1 MHSGHFYTLEK
12 YTENKLKAKVNADK
26 RGKMEFAKFNGTWN
40 MFVCEG
46 DLHTEQ

>member
-1 MHSGHFYTLEK
+1 MKNLTNAFR
-12 YTENKLKAKVNADK
+12 TENKLKAATGNADK
-26 RGKMEFAKFNGTWN
+26 GGKMEFAKFNRTWN